1 MKVLLALTL
10 LSIIVLPAAE
20 VGADTLNTKP
30 QALSTNSGP
39 AAVTRM
45 SMVRRLYDFS
55 KDIPAIR
62 AANEPG
68 HQKHLLQ
75 FGQTI
80 VSSALL
86 ADDGT
91 RIGSVSISDIADLET
106 IQRYVYDDPFTQGGI
121 YKDIT
126 LEQLEVYK
134 IDGRYNRAPAWF
146 APELER
152 RQKANG
158 YDRPVK
164 PTGNAPAT
172 VMYLIQKSYADRDI
186 VDGIIERLQDAHY
199 EHLRTYGANVVS
211 ASVKD
216 ENSKNLR
223 SIAIG
228 DYGSW
233 ENAAR
238 FVYEDPYTRAGM
250 FDAIT
255 IDRVDLYKLDGSFER
270 APAWFYDTMTQN
282 QTGSAEK

>member
-1 MKVLLALTL
+1 MGVTTGHPHGLR
-10 LSIIVLPAAE
+10 LS
-20 VGADTLNTKP
+20 LN
-30 QALSTNSGP
+30 
-39 AAVTRM
+39 AV
-45 SMVRRLYDFS
+45 
-55 KDIPAIR
+55 K
-62 AANEPG
+62 
-68 HQKHLLQ
+68 
-75 FGQTI
+75 
-80 VSSALL
+80 
-86 ADDGT
+86 
-91 RIGSVSISDIADLET
+91 
-106 IQRYVYDDPFTQGGI
+106 
-121 YKDIT
+121 
-126 LEQLEVYK
+126 
-134 IDGRYNRAPAWF
+134 
-146 APELER
+146 
-152 RQKANG
+152 
-158 YDRPVK
+158 K

-270 APAWFYDTMTQN
+270 APAWFYDTITQN